1 MNRKKA
7 LALAIILSM
16 TTTSLFSFANTEAE
30 LNKKLEE
37 NKKNQN
43 NLNIELQQT
52 KKQENAVLQKI
63 KEIEAEINKSEVEIE
78 NLQNK
83 ISTTEK
89 EITKTLNNLETA
101 ENNIEGKQDIM
112 GDRINVMYKNGTVGY
127 VEVLLNSKDFTDLLT
142 NLDMIKRIMDHDVS
156 LLKELK
162 EQREIIE
169 KEKISLENKK
179 RQLVNLKS
187 NVENEK
193 KTLVVSRGR
202 QERLRTEL
210 SQDKVALE
218 EMMAQNQRVA
228 DKLVNEL
235 RSLQS
240 DSEYVGGVLQWP
252 VPGHTRI
259 SSPFGNRIHPIL
271 NVQKFHS
278 GIDIPAPSGRPV
290 VAAGSGTVVSSS
302 YLGSYGNAVII
313 DHGGGIMTL
322 YAHNSRLLVS
332 NGDKVSKGQNVA
344 LIGSTGGSTGPHLHF
359 EVRKNGKYMNPI
371 SYVK

>member
-7 LALAIILSM
+7 LALAIIFSM
-16 TTTSLFSFANTEAE
+16 TTTSLFSFANTETE
-30 LNKKLEE
+30 IKEKLEE
-37 NKKNQN
+37 NKKYQN
-43 NLNIELQQT
+43 NYNIELQQT

-63 KEIEAEINKSEVEIE
+63 QEIEAEINKSEIEIE

-83 ISTTEK
+83 ISTTEN
-89 EITKTLNNLETA
+89 EITKTLTNLETA
-101 ENNIEGKQDIM
+101 ENNIEGKQDVM
-112 GDRINVMYKNGTVGY
+112 GDRINVMYKNGTIGY

-193 KTLVVSRGR
+193 NTLVVSRGR
-202 QERLRTEL
+202 QERLRAEL

-218 EMMAQNQRVA
+218 EMLAQAQRDA

-235 RSLQS
+235 RSLES
-240 DSEYVGGVLQWP
+240 DSEYVGGELQWP

-271 NVQKFHS
+271 NTQKFHS
-278 GIDIPAPSGRPV
+278 GIDIPAPSGQPV

-332 NGDKVSKGQNVA
+332 NGDKVSKGQRIA